1 MNHPDTPRSQGR
13 HAGGPTD
20 LSSETGTEVP
30 SVLEQASLEQVIGR
44 LGPMPPQRTAVVGLA
59 VLDQLVAVHNR
70 GMLHGDVRPGSVLL
84 GPYDQIILTGPT
96 LPSPVFTA
104 PEGVTSP
111 AADLWSL
118 GATLYTAVEGHPPS
132 PGGALENAGPIAP
145 ILFSLLS
152 GDPTQRP
159 APGFLR
165 MALLDI
171 AQSRGEASVPR
182 AAMAASPP
190 RFEESFPPPFS
201 SQNSLPPGSS
211 AFPPPFSSQSS
222 LPPGSSAFPPPP
234 RSFGSGASGPG
245 PFGSDAAAP
254 SDPEALGTGGPVT
267 APFNLRM
274 PGAPGPFNGDAT
286 PYAPRTPGTTET
298 FSPGTPETSGP
309 LSSGASGPSGA
320 GTPGPS
326 GSETPGS
333 PDRGPGPLG
342 SDASGA
348 TGRGTGPLGP
358 ETPGATGPLDRG
370 TPGSPGSEPTAPTPP
385 GPYER
390 TSALP
395 APPLFSAPPMPG
407 APSLPDD
414 PTSREPAPGTG
425 TRRDIPL
432 ASPSQAPT
440 GPTERSDLR
449 AGVLVPRSVVALTGT
464 LLIAMAVT
472 IGILL
477 TSVLSGS
484 GESDAVADS
493 AEGAGAKG
501 RFAAA
506 PRACG
511 LLDDK
516 QAEEVVPG
524 FKSSEVEAAE
534 CNWLNSH
541 DWRKP
546 NVEKFDL
553 RVRLVAQK
561 QDGSELARAKEYLA
575 GKKKD
580 FVDKAQFTT
589 PKPAPPKD
597 LKGIGEEAFSFG
609 GYNSINLYGGSYK
622 VTVVLRVSNLIA
634 EVEYERGGIKTD
646 SDGKI
651 TKNAEKVARW
661 IAESLKTHG

>member
-182 AAMAASPP
+182 AAMEAFPP
-190 RFEESFPPPFS
+190 RFGESFPPPFS

-211 AFPPPFSSQSS
+211 AFPPFSSQNS

-234 RSFGSGASGPG
+234 RSFGSGATGPG

-254 SDPEALGTGGPVT
+254 FDPEALGTGGPDT

-286 PYAPRTPGTTET
+286 PYALRTSSPSEP
-298 FSPGTPETSGP
+298 FSAATAETSGP
-309 LSSGASGPSGA
+309 LGSGASGASGPFGA
-320 GTPGPS
+320 GTSGPS
-326 GSETPGS
+326 GPETPGS
-333 PDRGPGPLG
+333 PDRGTPGPLG
-342 SDASGA
+342 S
-348 TGRGTGPLGP
+348 

-370 TPGSPGSEPTAPTPP
+370 TPGSSGSEATAPAPP

-390 TSALP
+390 TSTLP

-407 APSLPDD
+407 APPLPDD

-477 TSVLSGS
+477 TSVLSGA

-493 AEGAGAKG
+493 AEVAGAKG

-516 QAEEVVPG
+516 QAGEVVPG

-661 IAESLKTHG
+661 IAESLKTNG